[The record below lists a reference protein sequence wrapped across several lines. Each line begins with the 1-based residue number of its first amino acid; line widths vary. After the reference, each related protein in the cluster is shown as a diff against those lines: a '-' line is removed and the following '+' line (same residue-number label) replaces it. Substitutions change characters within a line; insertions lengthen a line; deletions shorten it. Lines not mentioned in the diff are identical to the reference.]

1 MCYKIDDDVSAEEQS
16 FKIPVNGQEHLS
28 WVIQDDLIRN
38 MIVIGQVLPSRD
50 KGNFLITESNFLKF
64 DNTTTNNNKF
74 TVKLNLS
81 AKRKC
86 TTDVCKSNVSIVDA
100 EPTKTKRGV
109 GKKNDGGEG
118 SMAIVA
124 KEKNKD
130 LGDNVLLV
138 KPSDTGLPFE
148 LNDVKRKADLDRD
161 NRSAKRNG
169 NTLLVDADDT
179 REKGC

>member
-50 KGNFLITESNFLKF
+50 NRNFLITESNFLKF

-100 EPTKTKRGV
+100 EPTKTKRRV

-138 KPSDTGLPFE
+138 KASDP
-148 LNDVKRKADLDRD
+148 DVKRKAAALDRD
-161 NRSAKRNG
+161 TRSAKRNAS
-169 NTLLVDADDT
+169 TLLVDGDEP
-179 REKGC
+179 REKGT

>member
-100 EPTKTKRGV
+100 EPTKTKRRV

-138 KPSDTGLPFE
+138 KASDP
-148 LNDVKRKADLDRD
+148 DVKRKAAALDRD
-161 NRSAKRNG
+161 TRSAKRNAS
-169 NTLLVDADDT
+169 TLLVDGDET
-179 REKGC
+179 REKGT

>member
-1 MCYKIDDDVSAEEQS
+1 MCYKTDDAVSEELQH
-16 FKIPVNGQEHLS
+16 FKIPVLGKDNLS
-28 WVIQDDLIRN
+28 WVIEDSLTRHMILI
-38 MIVIGQVLPSRD
+38 GKLVLISRE
-50 KGNFLITESNFLKF
+50 KGNFNISDSNFLEF
-64 DNTTTNNNKF
+64 DNTTNKNNNF
-74 TVKLNLS
+74 TLKVNLS

-100 EPTKTKRGV
+100 EPTKTKRRV

-138 KPSDTGLPFE
+138 KASDP
-148 LNDVKRKADLDRD
+148 DVKRKAAALDRD
-161 NRSAKRNG
+161 TRSAKRNAS
-169 NTLLVDADDT
+169 TLLVDGDET
-179 REKGC
+179 REKGT